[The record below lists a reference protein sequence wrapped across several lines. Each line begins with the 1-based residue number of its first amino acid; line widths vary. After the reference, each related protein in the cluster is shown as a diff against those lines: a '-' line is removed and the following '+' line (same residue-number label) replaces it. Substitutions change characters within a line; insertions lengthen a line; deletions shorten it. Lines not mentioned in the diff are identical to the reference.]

1 VHYNKCM
8 QQLTYITKPSA
19 SAKDVEDKV
28 RRHLEG
34 IEFNESLVI
43 AIGGDGTMLSAIK
56 EHLNDGAIFIGVSA
70 GSLGLLQTVSVNDLP
85 FLASA
90 LTSGEYELIK
100 APLLVASHCRVI
112 DQNAKNDELTEV
124 IGYAFNDISVERQES
139 RAAKFHLKV
148 DNSTGNFV
156 GDGII
161 FSTPL
166 GSTAYSLAAGGPI
179 IDSEIQDAYV
189 VTPNNPHVSNLHSSL
204 YRPHVLNKSRKIRI
218 ELNEDDK
225 KDRPLQIAIDGQIAA
240 RDIATPIQICLS
252 DKYVKILQLEKN
264 SLDKRIEEKRLG
276 RL

>member
-1 VHYNKCM
+1 MGKFIFFTKDTSIAKTTENK
-8 QQLTYITKPSA
+8 I
-19 SAKDVEDKV
+19 
-28 RRHLEG
+28 RG
-34 IEFNESLVI
+34 SLVNIQFNGTFVI
-43 AIGGDGTMLSAIK
+43 AVGGDGTMLSAIK
-56 EHLNDGAIFIGVSA
+56 EHLNEDVIFIGVSA
-70 GSLGLLQTVSVNDLP
+70 GSLGLLQTISLADLP
-85 FLASA
+85 L
-90 LTSGEYELIK
+90 LVETLKNKKYELIK
-100 APLLVASHCRVI
+100 ASLLQASYCTPAG
-112 DQNAKNDELTEV
+112 DSAQQDKTGEV
-124 IGYAFNDISVERQES
+124 IGYGFNDISVERQES

-148 DNSTGNFV
+148 DSSAGNFV

-240 RDIATPIQICLS
+240 RDITTPIQISLS

-264 SLDKRIEEKRLG
+264 SLEKQIEEKRLG